1 MQFNSVTSDFI
12 WGTFHWERNLVLCV
26 LELQLP
32 RESQANVPLIYSSS
46 TLTEPIDI
54 SKKRILFIVSPYN
67 YVYLIL
73 NDWNQKETEQKYRK
87 LVPRVIF
94 NDLQK

>member
-1 MQFNSVTSDFI
+1 MCDWVK
-12 WGTFHWERNLVLCV
+12 
-26 LELQLP
+26 LP
-32 RESQANVPLIYSSS
+32 REVRHVPLIYSSS
-46 TLTEPIDI
+46 ALTEPINT
-54 SKKRILFIVSPYN
+54 SKRRILFIVWPYS

-87 LVPRVIF
+87 LVPWVIF

>member
-1 MQFNSVTSDFI
+1 MCAWVK
-12 WGTFHWERNLVLCV
+12 
-26 LELQLP
+26 LP
-32 RESQANVPLIYSSS
+32 GEVRHVPLIYSSS
-46 TLTEPIDI
+46 ALTEPIDT
-54 SKKRILFIVSPYN
+54 SKRRVWFIVWPYS

-87 LVPRVIF
+87 LVPWVIF

>member
-1 MQFNSVTSDFI
+1 M
-12 WGTFHWERNLVLCV
+12 LKLK
-26 LELQLP
+26 LL
-32 RESQANVPLIYSSS
+32 RESQANVLLIYSSS
-46 TLTEPIDI
+46 TLTEPIGI
-54 SKKRILFIVSPYN
+54 SKRSIVFIVSPYD

-87 LVPRVIF
+87 LVPWVIF